1 MCRSEHLM
9 ITSDMDY
16 DRGRTQKNPT
26 TFLALM
32 VEERLFFILN
42 FLKNNPLRKYHGS
55 VFGVSQQQ
63 RGQWIHTLAIMLKI
77 SYLRPECSRMRTW
90 LDSKSSLKKE
100 VGRRSSMITRR
111 RGIPRPS
118 NPEVRCSSTN
128 KEALRKNAY
137 HGAEN
142 QKRTHFIHSNQS
154 RTCHFW
160 HQDFPCD
167 QRH

>member
-1 MCRSEHLM
+1 
-9 ITSDMDY
+9 MDRY
-16 DRGRTQKNPT
+16 LVCLSSNADSGSIHS
-26 TFLALM
+26 
-32 VEERLFFILN
+32 RLC
-42 FLKNNPLRKYHGS
+42 S
-55 VFGVSQQQ
+55 
-63 RGQWIHTLAIMLKI
+63 KI
-77 SYLRPECSRMRTW
+77 SHLRPECSRMRTW

-167 QRH
+167 QDIENLYEADMTSNLNANENDPHSFPPSPPLPPPRLRQG